1 MTDPSI
7 TRADARHA
15 DRIARENRRQALNHA
30 VRLSNGLDPDS
41 TLEAAT
47 RFARF
52 LDDGEERRDAG
63 TADRGPSE
71 GDGLTPNQ
79 MVDDFIGRVVAQG
92 GVIAADP
99 SWPEVGRDA
108 RAAAQEA
115 QKAEPVPDP
124 FGPIEHSPWDAGT
137 DAAEASADYWPPL
150 RIRMDDGSVEEVS
163 IQKPPMPDVLRSAL
177 ADESIPDEMTYTW
190 LGTPVEGLNQS
201 VIDLIDAALRWRR
214 HAAALRW
221 RRHAPAAVVGPYATA
236 LAQAIDKL
244 DPTAPVTEQH
254 GATERPIRAS
264 VHSTRRDIVR
274 LTPEGEASC
283 FRSVI
288 VVVPVDCARLTGP
301 DLATRIADLIN
312 GDA

>member
-7 TRADARHA
+7 TRADARHEE
-15 DRIARENRRQALNHA
+15 RIVRENRRQALNHA

-52 LDDGEERRDAG
+52 LDGEGRR
-63 TADRGPSE
+63 
-71 GDGLTPNQ
+71 
-79 MVDDFIGRVVAQG
+79 
-92 GVIAADP
+92 
-99 SWPEVGRDA
+99 
-108 RAAAQEA
+108 
-115 QKAEPVPDP
+115 
-124 FGPIEHSPWDAGT
+124 DAGT
-137 DAAEASADYWPPL
+137 DAAGASADYWPPL

-214 HAAALRW
+214 HA
-221 RRHAPAAVVGPYATA
+221 PAAVVGPYATA

-254 GATERPIRAS
+254 GDTERPIRAS
-264 VHSTRRDIVR
+264 VALGRYGDPTLVIDDADVNHDVR
-274 LTPEGEASC
+274 KVRVAIAVGHQAA
-283 FRSVI
+283 VYH
-288 VVVPVDCARLTGP
+288 
-301 DLATRIADLIN
+301 LADAIN
-312 GDA
+312 GTDR